1 MSVEGID
8 SILSK
13 NVLKGKKVLN
23 VEVTNLVQPGENFG
37 GELLKLNITT
47 EDEET
52 KSQDVLHAVAKKIP
66 VAEFAQEMF
75 NVQRT
80 FKGEISFYEKLVPA
94 FQEFQKEHNLKD
106 IINCFGTCYGG
117 RLNMNGSDTVDRDAL
132 ILMENLKYL
141 GYSNID
147 RYIGYNL
154 EEAHVLLKDLAA
166 LHAIPLAIKLRKP
179 EFFQKEIRPFL
190 NNQFIH
196 EDNNAF
202 GDTNLLLLDIL
213 CESDKCGPFI
223 SRVRK
228 VLNAYKH
235 PQKYQAREPFAT
247 FYHGDLWVNNAM
259 MKYENG
265 KPVSNKFIDF
275 QCYDYRSPASDLLNF
290 LITSVNTDVLKE
302 EIDGLLK
309 FYHSEFLDN
318 LRKLECD
325 IEPFNWFKFQEELK
339 EDAQRIFAWAT
350 FFVNFVVFGPK
361 GAHEHKQEANFN
373 FDNIAHR
380 DTIRKSIMLEAKER
394 LYFIVQYY
402 ARKNWL

>member
-75 NVQRT
+75 NVQST
-80 FKGEISFYEKLVPA
+80 FKGEIIFYEKLVPA

-117 RLNMNGSDTVDRDAL
+117 RLNMNGSDIVDRDAL
-132 ILMENLKYL
+132 ILMENLNYL
-141 GYSNID
+141 GYNNID

-166 LHAIPLAIKLRKP
+166 LHAIPLAIKLKKP
-179 EFFQKEIRPFL
+179 DFFQKEIRPLL
-190 NNQFIH
+190 NNELIPKNIS
-196 EDNNAF
+196 EF
-202 GDTNLLLLDIL
+202 GDPNVLLLDIL
-213 CESDKCGPFI
+213 CESDKCGPLI
-223 SRVRK
+223 SRARNVW
-228 VLNAYKH
+228 NTYAH
-235 PQKYQAREPFAT
+235 SEKYQAREPFAT
-247 FYHGDLWVNNAM
+247 FHHGDLWVNNAM

-265 KPVSNKFIDF
+265 KPVSNKFVDF
-275 QCYDYRSPASDLLNF
+275 QCYDYQSPASDLLNF
-290 LITSVNTDVLKE
+290 ILTSVKTDVLKE
-302 EIDGLLK
+302 EFDGLLK
-309 FYHSEFLDN
+309 FYHSEFVDN
-318 LRKLECD
+318 LRKLGCD
-325 IEPFNWFKFQEELK
+325 IEPFNWFNFQEELNQESK
-339 EDAQRIFAWAT
+339 RVFARAT
-350 FFVNFVVFGPK
+350 FFLIFIVFGPK
-361 GAHEHKQEANFN
+361 KAPDFDASFN
-373 FDNIAHR
+373 FGNIRHR
-380 DTIRKSIMLEAKER
+380 DAIRKSIILEAKEK
-394 LYFIVQYY
+394 LYIIVQYY